1 MRDPA
6 VHAGRASVPHA
17 AALRSYLVFECQFA
31 QNLFCAIPT
40 SCPIPEFLIGR
51 AWVFRGTLGKRG
63 FKLSGFMPASARMA
77 VQRDGFCL
85 FMSPGRSG

>member
-1 MRDPA
+1 MPD
-6 VHAGRASVPHA
+6 A
-17 AALRSYLVFECQFA
+17 AALRSYIVFECQFA

-40 SCPIPEFLIGR
+40 SWPVPEFLIGP

-63 FKLSGFMPASARMA
+63 FKLSSFKPASARMA
-77 VQRDGFCL
+77 AQRDGFYL

>member
-6 VHAGRASVPHA
+6 VHTGRASVPDA
-17 AALRSYLVFECQFA
+17 AVLRSYLVFECQFA
-31 QNLFCAIPT
+31 QNLFCAISA

-63 FKLSGFMPASARMA
+63 FKLSGFKPASARMA
-77 VQRDGFCL
+77 VQRDGFYL
-85 FMSPGRSG
+85 FMSPRRSG